1 MDRVQVRIALVAA
14 AAIGLALSAAAPG
27 QSGGAYR
34 IDKSTVDDGGGR
46 STQGN
51 YTLDGTI
58 GQADAGPAPGGDMS
72 GGAFRLQG
80 GYWPDTEAPTGDSV
94 FSNGFEG

>member
-1 MDRVQVRIALVAA
+1 MDRVQVRIAIGAAVAFGLV
-14 AAIGLALSAAAPG
+14 LSTAVPG

-34 IDKSTVDDGGGR
+34 IDKSTVDGGGGR

-58 GQADAGPAPGGDMS
+58 GQADAGPVPGGEMS

-80 GYWPDTEAPTGDSV
+80 GYWPDTEAPW
-94 FSNGFEG
+94 

>member
-1 MDRVQVRIALVAA
+1 MDQVQVRIALGIA
-14 AAIGLALSAAAPG
+14 AAIGLAFAASAPG
-27 QSGGAYR
+27 QSGGAFR
-34 IDKSTVDDGGGR
+34 IDKSTLDDGGGR
-46 STQGN
+46 SAQGN

-58 GQADAGPAPGGDMS
+58 GQADAGPAPGGEMS

-80 GYWPDTEAPTGDSV
+80 GYWPDTEAPAGDSI